1 MDSRACEVLLAMGID
16 IENLSRVR
24 RGLQMQREVHI
35 MKVIPNIV
43 SENSKSEV

>member
-24 RGLQMQREVHI
+24 RGLQREVHI
-35 MKVIPNIV
+35 NMTRD
-43 SENSKSEV
+43 